1 MPGSIS
7 GQVTLANGTGQSGV
21 TVQATGVGKPAKA
34 TTNSQ
39 GNYLITN
46 LSAGTYTVSVVPG
59 AGTYTPP
66 FNAVALGQNTNATFI
81 NFSKM
86 GGAGGAKKSAAK

>member
-1 MPGSIS
+1 MPASIS

-21 TVQATGVGKPAKA
+21 TVQATGVGKPVTA

-39 GNYLITN
+39 GNYVLTN
-46 LSAGTYTVSVVPG
+46 LSAGTYNVSVKVKPG

-66 FNAVALGQNTNATFI
+66 FNAVALGQNSNATFI
-81 NFSKM
+81 NFCKM
-86 GGAGGAKKSAAK
+86 GPQGGS